1 MRFLVPSFLA
11 FLLALPA
18 AAQSPQRSSSPTGP
32 QQQLCSLSGTVVK
45 LAGSEPLR
53 SATVELQSLE
63 DRTHTVSVATD
74 AGGHFQ
80 IKGIDPG
87 RYRLRVTRNGFVTQ
101 EYGQKTPSDPGS
113 DLRLSAGQDLKD
125 LLFRLIPWSVI
136 AGRILNE
143 DGEPLPWAQVSALRE
158 VYMKGKRKLSP
169 EVTVPTNDLGEYRL
183 FGLRPGRYFVSAKY
197 KPGVQIVGQQEIQ
210 TGLND
215 DSERG
220 YAETYYPG
228 SPDPAR
234 ASTITVKAGDEIP
247 SVEILLRPVTVFRIR
262 GRVYNTV
269 SAKRSGAGV
278 NIVLQ
283 PRNTGLSWSFPAQQ
297 GHVEKPDGSFE
308 INDVLPGSYVLSAV
322 WFDEGKRYLARQSVE
337 VGNADVEGINLTI
350 APGVAVSGHVTWD
363 GKPSLE
369 RDELTVY
376 VSAVDLLMS
385 FVSPAKITGGDL
397 FVLRDVS
404 EATYRLDVYGQSKDC
419 YLKAVRYGTR
429 DGLDDGFTVI
439 RGTQASLEVT
449 ISSHG
454 ASVQGTITDT
464 DKVPAAGLWVVLV
477 PDEAHRGQSRLYK
490 HATTD
495 QFGHFDLRGIAPG
508 DYKLFSWEEVEDG
521 AWEDPDFLKPF
532 EEKGEK
538 VSLQEGD
545 VKTVDIVAIKTKSS
559 QNAWHSPS
567 FSPGSHLC
575 LLRQGRREP
584 DQEARAPVCDRRCGR
599 KDNYRR
605 FGPNRDSICAVP
617 SGPDPHVSA

>member
-1 MRFLVPSFLA
+1 VAKRNGFGNLDQTKKLIRLAASDTRKAGGQQVCHSNGVSARLTLLVALNETPVSSFLA
-11 FLLALPA
+11 FLLALPT
-18 AAQSPQRSSSPTGP
+18 AAQSPKRSSSPSRP
-32 QQQLCSLSGTVVK
+32 QQQLCSLSRMVVK

-74 AGGHFQ
+74 AGGRFQ

-87 RYRLRVTRNGFVTQ
+87 RYRLKVIRNGFVTQ

-113 DLRLSAGQDLKD
+113 DLRLSTGQNLKD

-143 DGEPLPWAQVSALRE
+143 DSEPLPWAQVSALRE
-158 VYMKGKRKLSP
+158 VYREGKRKLSP
-169 EVTVPTNDLGEYRL
+169 ELMVPTNDLGEYRL
-183 FGLRPGRYFVSAKY
+183 FGLQPGRYFVSAKY
-197 KPGVQIVGQQEIQ
+197 KPGVQIVGQQQIQ
-210 TGLND
+210 TGLSD

-220 YAETYYPG
+220 YAPTYYPG

-234 ASTITVKAGDEIP
+234 ASTITVKAGDEIT

-262 GRVYNTV
+262 GRVYNMV

-283 PRNTGLSWSFPAQQ
+283 PRNTGLAWSFPDQQ
-297 GHVEKPDGSFE
+297 VHVEKPDGSFE
-308 INDVLPGSYVLSAV
+308 ITNVLPGSYVLSAF
-322 WFDEGKRYLARQSVE
+322 WFDEGKRYQARQSVE

-376 VSAVDLLMS
+376 ASAVDSVMS
-385 FVSPAKITGGDL
+385 SVSPARITSGDL

-404 EATYRLDVYGQSKDC
+404 EGTYRLRVIGQSKDC

-429 DGLDDGFTVI
+429 DGLDDGFTLI

-449 ISSHG
+449 ISPQG
-454 ASVQGTITDT
+454 ARVQGTITDA
-464 DKVPAAGLWVVLV
+464 DRVPAAGLRVVLV
-477 PDEAHRGQSRLYK
+477 PDEAHRGQLRLYK
-490 HATTD
+490 QATTD

-532 EEKGEK
+532 EERGEK
-538 VSLQEGD
+538 VSLQEAD
-545 VKTVDIVAIKTKSS
+545 VKNGGHHRHQDKK
-559 QNAWHSPS
+559 PS
-567 FSPGSHLC
+567 EC
-575 LLRQGRREP
+575 L
-584 DQEARAPVCDRRCGR
+584 A
-599 KDNYRR
+599 
-605 FGPNRDSICAVP
+605 
-617 SGPDPHVSA
+617 

>member
-1 MRFLVPSFLA
+1 M
-11 FLLALPA
+11 
-18 AAQSPQRSSSPTGP
+18 
-32 QQQLCSLSGTVVK
+32 VVK

-74 AGGHFQ
+74 AGGRFQ

-87 RYRLRVTRNGFVTQ
+87 RYRLKVIRNGFVTQ

-125 LLFRLIPWSVI
+125 LLFRLIPWGVI

-158 VYMKGKRKLSP
+158 VYMEGKRMLSP

-220 YAETYYPG
+220 YAPTYYYPG
-228 SPDPAR
+228 SPDRAK

-262 GRVYNTV
+262 GRVYNIV

-278 NIVLQ
+278 NIVLV
-283 PRNTGLSWSFPAQQ
+283 PRNTGLAWGFPDQQ
-297 GHVEKPDGSFE
+297 VPVEKPDGSFE
-308 INDVLPGSYVLSAV
+308 IADVLPGSYVLSAF
-322 WFDEGKRYLARQSVE
+322 WFDEGKRYQAQQSVE

-350 APGVAVSGHVTWD
+350 ALGVAVSGHVTWD

-376 VSAVDLLMS
+376 ASAVDSLM
-385 FVSPAKITGGDL
+385 FGVSPARITSGDL
-397 FVLRDVS
+397 FVLKNVS
-404 EATYRLDVYGQSKDC
+404 EGTYRLRVFGQSKDC

-429 DGLDDGFTVI
+429 DGVDDGFTVI

-449 ISSHG
+449 ISSRG
-454 ASVQGTITDT
+454 ARVQGTITDT

-490 HATTD
+490 KATTD

-521 AWEDPDFLKPF
+521 AWEDPDFLKLF

-545 VKTVDIVAIKTKSS
+545 VKMVDIVAIKTKSS
-559 QNAWHSPS
+559 QNAWHIPS
-567 FSPGSHLC
+567 FSPDSHL
-575 LLRQGRREP
+575 LM
-584 DQEARAPVCDRRCGR
+584 
-599 KDNYRR
+599 
-605 FGPNRDSICAVP
+605 
-617 SGPDPHVSA
+617 

>member
-1 MRFLVPSFLA
+1 
-11 FLLALPA
+11 LLALPA
-18 AAQSPQRSSSPTGP
+18 AAQSPQRSSSLSRP
-32 QQQLCSLSGTVVK
+32 QQQLCSLSGMVVK

-63 DRTHTVSVATD
+63 DRTHKVSVTTD
-74 AGGHFQ
+74 AGGRFQ

-87 RYRLRVTRNGFVTQ
+87 RYRLKVTRNGFVTQ

-113 DLRLSAGQDLKD
+113 DLRLSTGQDLKD

-136 AGRILNE
+136 SGRILNE

-158 VYMKGKRKLSP
+158 VYREGKRKLSP
-169 EVTVPTNDLGEYRL
+169 EVMVPTNDLGEYRL

-197 KPGVQIVGQQEIQ
+197 KPGVQIVGQQQIQ

-220 YAETYYPG
+220 YAPTYYPG
-228 SPDPAR
+228 SPDLAR
-234 ASTITVKAGDEIP
+234 ASSITVKAGDEIS

-262 GRVYNTV
+262 GRVFNMV

-278 NIVLQ
+278 NIVLE
-283 PRNTGLSWSFPAQQ
+283 PRNTGLAWSFPDQQ
-297 GHVEKPDGSFE
+297 VHVEKPDGSFE
-308 INDVLPGSYVLSAV
+308 ITNVLPGSYVLSAF
-322 WFDEGKRYLARQSVE
+322 WFDEGKRYQARQSVE

-350 APGVAVSGHVTWD
+350 ALGVAVSGHVTWD

-369 RDELTVY
+369 RDELTVHA
-376 VSAVDLLMS
+376 SAVDSSMS
-385 FVSPAKITGGDL
+385 FTSPARTTSGDL

-404 EATYRLDVYGQSKDC
+404 EGTYRLDVYGQSKDC

-449 ISSHG
+449 ISSQG
-454 ASVQGTITDT
+454 ARVQGTITDA

-477 PDEAHRGQSRLYK
+477 PDAAHRGQSRLYK
-490 HATTD
+490 QATTD

-538 VSLQEGD
+538 VSLQKGD
-545 VKTVDIVAIKTKSS
+545 VKTVEIVAIKTKSP

-567 FSPGSHLC
+567 FSPGSHL
-575 LLRQGRREP
+575 LIQVG
-584 DQEARAPVCDRRCGR
+584 QARARSRSPR
-599 KDNYRR
+599 
-605 FGPNRDSICAVP
+605 P
-617 SGPDPHVSA
+617 SLR